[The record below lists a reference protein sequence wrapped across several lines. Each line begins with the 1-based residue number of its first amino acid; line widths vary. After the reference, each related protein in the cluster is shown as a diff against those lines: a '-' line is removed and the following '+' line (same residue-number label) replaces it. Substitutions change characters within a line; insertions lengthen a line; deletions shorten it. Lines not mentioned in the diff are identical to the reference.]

1 MIQDSFIDMENMFKL
16 FDEEEEVSDQ
26 HLGFFVC
33 LFFLQCYYSNVV
45 FFSCVGER

>member
-26 HLGFFVC
+26 YLGFFVC
-33 LFFLQCYYSNVV
+33 LFVFPSMLLQ
-45 FFSCVGER
+45 